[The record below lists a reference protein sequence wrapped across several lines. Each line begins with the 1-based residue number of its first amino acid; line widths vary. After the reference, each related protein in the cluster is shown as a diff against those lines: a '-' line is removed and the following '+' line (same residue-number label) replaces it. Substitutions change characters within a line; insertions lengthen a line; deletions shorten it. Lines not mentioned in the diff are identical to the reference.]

1 VRRTVAFTIHFDGL
15 PKTQRSGLCLDHG
28 A

>member
-1 VRRTVAFTIHFDGL
+1 VAFTIHFDGL